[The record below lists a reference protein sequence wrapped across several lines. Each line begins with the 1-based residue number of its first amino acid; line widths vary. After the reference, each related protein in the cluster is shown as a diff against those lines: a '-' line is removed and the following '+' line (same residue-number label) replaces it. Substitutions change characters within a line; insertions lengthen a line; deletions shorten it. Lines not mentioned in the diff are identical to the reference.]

1 MAGYIYI
8 ILTVLLWGLAPILDK
23 VALKGSS
30 PLAGIFVRTLVVFAL
45 IGLSFP
51 WLYKE
56 KLLSALSLRS
66 VIFFI
71 LSGICAGFLGMI
83 TYYSALKVLPS
94 SKVVPLCSTYP
105 LISAVLAVVFLGES
119 LTWVRFLGIIL
130 IITGIFLVK

>member
-23 VALKGSS
+23 VALKGAN
-30 PLAGIFVRTLVVFAL
+30 PLAGIFVRTIVVFVLVGA
-45 IGLSFP
+45 SFP

-56 KLLSALSLRS
+56 KLLTVLSLRN
-66 VIFFI
+66 IAFFV

-105 LISAVLAVVFLGES
+105 LVSAVLAVMFLGES
-119 LTWVRFLGIIL
+119 LNWVKFLGIIM
-130 IITGIFLVK
+130 IVGGIFLVK